1 MKLVLTFPLMT
12 EDCTQHVTN
21 ESNSILD
28 KLVDD
33 WFDAFFGEENIVYTI
48 QAMMR
53 NLNSVG
59 HKHNKSSNDL
69 CALCITIS
77 NSKIVPA
84 LTNSGLAPFL
94 NNYMYVILYKDMT
107 SEQLKSLQKICMF
120 MQKEKQNLFQPYN
133 TDFYMLPI
141 FVMEKKMDMA
151 LILYAAAVL
160 LQKSLQHTRISENGD
175 VYYEKLNTEH
185 KKEYINSCLFKI
197 LHSGSLK
204 RGLMP
209 RVLTLLE
216 KNKIIV

>member
-1 MKLVLTFPLMT
+1 
-12 EDCTQHVTN
+12 
-21 ESNSILD
+21 
-28 KLVDD
+28 
-33 WFDAFFGEENIVYTI
+33 
-48 QAMMR
+48 
-53 NLNSVG
+53 
-59 HKHNKSSNDL
+59 
-69 CALCITIS
+69 
-77 NSKIVPA
+77 
-84 LTNSGLAPFL
+84 
-94 NNYMYVILYKDMT
+94 
-107 SEQLKSLQKICMF
+107 

-133 TDFYMLPI
+133 RDFYMLPI

-216 KNKIIV
+216 KNKISL